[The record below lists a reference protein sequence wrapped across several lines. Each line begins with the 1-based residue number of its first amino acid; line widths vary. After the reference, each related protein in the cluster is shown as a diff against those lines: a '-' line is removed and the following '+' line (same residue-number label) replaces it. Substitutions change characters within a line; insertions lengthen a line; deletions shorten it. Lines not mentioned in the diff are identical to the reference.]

1 MSKRHKLILVI
12 FLILSNIQSNAQ
24 YLSPVTQNIGGTL
37 GLQSNY
43 TLTFSVGEMVS
54 ISNFVGSDKTS
65 ISTGFL
71 QSFTPLVT
79 GIDDLALIAPGVISI
94 MPNPIVSKMFLKA
107 NFSKPGEF
115 AFNIVDLT
123 SNLRYQSAT
132 FSVFGN
138 INKEVDISNFVSG
151 EYYVR
156 VLFKPNS
163 GKAEYGIY
171 KLIKL

>member
-1 MSKRHKLILVI
+1 MSKRHNLIFVI
-12 FLILSNIQSNAQ
+12 FLILSYIQSNAQ
-24 YLSPVTQNIGGTL
+24 FISPVTQNIGGTL

-54 ISNFVGSDKTS
+54 ITNFVGSDKTS

-79 GIDDLALIAPGVISI
+79 GIDDLVLIAPGVVSI
-94 MPNPIVSKMFLKA
+94 MPNPIVSKMFLRA

-115 AFNIVDLT
+115 AFNIVDLA

-132 FSVFGN
+132 FPVYGN
-138 INKEVDISNFVSG
+138 INKEVDISIFVSG